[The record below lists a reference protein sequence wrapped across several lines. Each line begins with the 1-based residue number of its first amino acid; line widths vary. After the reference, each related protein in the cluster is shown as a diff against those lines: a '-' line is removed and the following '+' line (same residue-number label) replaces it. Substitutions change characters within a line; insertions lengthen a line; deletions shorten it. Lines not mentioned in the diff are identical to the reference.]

1 LSAVRLFHEA
11 RSILIESLYWDAPRG
26 EWVWVDI
33 TAGALHR
40 GDREPILL
48 EPPLTAVQP
57 SADGG
62 YAVVLRADVLL
73 LDAEGAIVRRIATL
87 PHRHDGIRGNEGK
100 VDPFGN
106 LVIGSMD
113 VTEGEPDGGLFRVA
127 SDGSLTTLLGGFA
140 VANSLEWND
149 AGDEVYFSDTPN
161 ETVYRAPY
169 GPEGITGEPEPFIT
183 GEPFDGMVRDAE
195 GCFWHGLYGA
205 GAVRRSAP
213 DGTQL
218 ERVEL
223 PVPNVTSVALGGPD
237 GRTLLIGSAR
247 ENLAEEQ
254 LEAHPLS
261 GSLFALTAPAP
272 GRPVNVL
279 GRSAAAEKE

>member
-26 EWVWVDI
+26 EWVWIDI

-40 GDREPILL
+40 GDREPVLL

-57 SADGG
+57 AADGG
-62 YAVVLRADVLL
+62 YVVVLRADVLL
-73 LDAEGAIVRRIATL
+73 LDAEGSLVRRLATL

-100 VDPFGN
+100 IDPFGS

-113 VTEGEPDGGLFRVA
+113 VTQEQPDGGLFRVTP
-127 SDGSLTTLLGGFA
+127 DGSLTTLLGGLA

-169 GPEGITGEPEPFIT
+169 GPEGIAGEPEPFIT

-213 DGTQL
+213 DGSLL
-218 ERVEL
+218 ERIEL
-223 PVPNVTSVALGGPD
+223 PVPNVTSVAFGGPGLDTLFIGTSRD
-237 GRTLLIGSAR
+237 G
-247 ENLAEEQ
+247 LAEEDLQ
-254 LEAHPLS
+254 SAPLS
-261 GSLFALTAPAP
+261 GGIFRVDGVAT
-272 GRPVNVL
+272 GRPVNRF
-279 GRSAAAEKE
+279 GSAPSNPS